1 MPEEKY
7 QNDHSFVDESTFQD
21 RDFFWAFSAM
31 WSKKSPERCHAN
43 IADTVMVSGGEPQSW
58 MFTAKV
64 RARRSAPAARGR
76 ACLGRPT
83 RPLPPCAARCLNC
96 VAVGRMVK

>member
-21 RDFFWAFSAM
+21 RDFFWAFNAM

-64 RARRSAPAARGR
+64 RARRSAPGRGAAP
-76 ACLGRPT
+76 AWAAPT
-83 RPLPPCAARCLNC
+83 RPLPPERSVVLTRVAA
-96 VAVGRMVK
+96 GRMVK

>member
-21 RDFFWAFSAM
+21 RDFFWAFNAM

-64 RARRSAPAARGR
+64 RARNRRRGEGPR
-76 ACLGRPT
+76 
-83 RPLPPCAARCLNC
+83 LPGPPRRARCPR
-96 VAVGRMVK
+96 AQRGA